1 MQRRWM
7 VTVLVGLAIVLAACA
22 SATEAPPLVVDP
34 EVEEPMT
41 VVDIAAADGRFS
53 TLVGALQATNL
64 DEALYG
70 EGPFTVFA
78 PTDDAFAQLPEGT
91 LDALSNEELS
101 NVLLYHVLSGEVMAE
116 QVLGLDGQRV
126 PTLLGE
132 ELSIG
137 VNGSVVTINGIQVII
152 TDIIASN
159 GVIHVIEQ
167 VLLPPAEPTIVELAA
182 ADGRFSTLVGA
193 LQATG
198 LDEALSGD
206 GPFTVFAP
214 TDDAFAALP
223 EGTLEGLTE
232 EQLSNV
238 LLYHVISGEV
248 MAADAI
254 ALDGISAE
262 TLLGE
267 SFNIRVEDGSV
278 FINDAQVIITDLA
291 ASNGVIHVIDSVL
304 LPPSLAGES
313 RSIVEIA
320 VEDGRFTTLVGALQT
335 TGLDDALSGEGPFTV
350 FAPTDDAFAAL
361 PAGTLESLSEAELT
375 NILLYHVVDGA
386 VLAADVVGLDG
397 ETVETLLGEGITIR
411 IEGENVFINEALVI
425 ITDIEASN
433 GVIHVIDSVLL
444 PPQ

>member
-152 TDIIASN
+152 TDI
-159 GVIHVIEQ
+159 
-167 VLLPPAEPTIVELAA
+167 
-182 ADGRFSTLVGA
+182 
-193 LQATG
+193 
-198 LDEALSGD
+198 
-206 GPFTVFAP
+206 
-214 TDDAFAALP
+214 
-223 EGTLEGLTE
+223 
-232 EQLSNV
+232 
-238 LLYHVISGEV
+238 
-248 MAADAI
+248 
-254 ALDGISAE
+254 
-262 TLLGE
+262 
-267 SFNIRVEDGSV
+267 
-278 FINDAQVIITDLA
+278 
-291 ASNGVIHVIDSVL
+291 
-304 LPPSLAGES
+304 
-313 RSIVEIA
+313 
-320 VEDGRFTTLVGALQT
+320 
-335 TGLDDALSGEGPFTV
+335 
-350 FAPTDDAFAAL
+350 
-361 PAGTLESLSEAELT
+361 
-375 NILLYHVVDGA
+375 
-386 VLAADVVGLDG
+386 
-397 ETVETLLGEGITIR
+397 
-411 IEGENVFINEALVI
+411 
-425 ITDIEASN
+425 EASN